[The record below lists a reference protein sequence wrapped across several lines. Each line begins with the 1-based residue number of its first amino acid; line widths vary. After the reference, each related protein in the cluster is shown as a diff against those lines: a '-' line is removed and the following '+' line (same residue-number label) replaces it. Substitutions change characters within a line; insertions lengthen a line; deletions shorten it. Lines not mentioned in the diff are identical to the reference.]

1 MKSKPTNVPASVLAR
16 LLNVSRENRE
26 DYQSLLIRY
35 VAERFLRR
43 LGISEYAN
51 DFILKGAYLL
61 NITLDRQVYRTTKD
75 IDFLRVGETDTAK
88 TEKELR
94 SICAIPDETDG
105 VCFDI
110 DSITVH
116 DIREQNAYHGQR
128 AKVRAHI
135 GQTRITLQID
145 IGIGDSV
152 YPFPLPRSI
161 STLLEMDPPHVLSY
175 PIETVIAEKLEAIVS
190 MSMATSRMK
199 DFYDLYSISLGME
212 VDYRSVATAIQKTF
226 NRRRTTLPAAVPDI
240 LSEPVLRDE
249 TKQKQWSAFT
259 RKLRNEHINLD
270 FSTVIARISDF
281 TSPIWIHDTEVEVQR
296 WLPESG
302 WE

>member
-1 MKSKPTNVPASVLAR
+1 LKSKLTNVPASVLAR
-16 LLNVSRENRE
+16 LLKVSRENRV

-35 VAERFLRR
+35 VAERFLHR
-43 LGISEYAN
+43 LGTSEYAN

-61 NITLDRQVYRTTKD
+61 NITLDRQEYRTTKD
-75 IDFLRVGETDTAK
+75 IDFLRVGQIDPAK
-88 TEKELR
+88 TEEELR
-94 SICAIPDETDG
+94 SICAIQDETDG

-110 DSITVH
+110 DSIAVH

-128 AKVRAHI
+128 AKIRAHI

-152 YPFPLPRSI
+152 YPSPLRRSI
-161 STLLEMDPPHVLSY
+161 STLLGMDPPTILSY

-190 MSMATSRMK
+190 MSLATSRMK
-199 DFYDLYSISLGME
+199 DFYDLYSISSNME
-212 VDYRSVATAIQKTF
+212 IDYHSVATAIHKTF
-226 NRRRTTLPAAVPDI
+226 A
-240 LSEPVLRDE
+240 EPVLRDE
-249 TKQKQWSAFT
+249 TKQKQWAAFI
-259 RKLRNEHINLD
+259 RKLRNEHVNLG
-270 FSTVIARISDF
+270 FSTVIARISQF
-281 TSPIWIHDTEVEVQR
+281 TSPIWIQDTEVEVRR